1 MDATNGDESAQC
13 SQAFK
18 PNCQVASLSTFL
30 TVNHR
35 GDDDQ
40 RREPRLVQ
48 SNSDSKNQNAA
59 II

>member
-13 SQAFK
+13 SQAIK
-18 PNCQVASLSTFL
+18 PNCQVASLSPFL

-35 GDDDQ
+35 GDDAQ
-40 RREPRLVQ
+40 RREPSLVQ
-48 SNSDSKNQNAA
+48 SIPDSKIQNAA